1 MCAAGKAVI
10 DRIGPTRRPQRTPVS
25 YQQWRSLAFLHWPVS
40 TEVLRPLVPTSLE
53 IDSYDGTA
61 YVGLVPFAMQ
71 QVRMRG
77 TPSLLGL
84 DFLETNVRT
93 YVTYNGRPGVYFFS
107 LDAASRLAVWTARTI
122 WGLPYYFADMSL
134 EREDDAIAY
143 RAKRTGDGHASEV
156 RCVPGENLPPAPPDS
171 IEFFFLERYLL
182 YVQRRRGMYVGQV
195 YHQAYPVRQATI
207 TQCDDQLVAAAGCTG
222 CPGPPSHAHFSQGV
236 DVEICALQPAGH

>member
-1 MCAAGKAVI
+1 MREAGKAVI

-25 YQQWRSLAFLHWPVS
+25 YQQWRSLSFLHWPIS
-40 TEVLRPLVPTSLE
+40 TAVLRPLVPSSLE
-53 IDSYDGTA
+53 IDSFEGTA

-71 QVRMRG
+71 QVRMRW

-107 LDAASRLAVWTARTI
+107 LDAASRLAVWTARNF

-134 EREDDAIAY
+134 ERDDNAIHY
-143 RAKRTGDGHASEV
+143 RALRTGNGQASEV
-156 RCVPGENLPPAPPDS
+156 RCVPGETLPPVEPDS

-182 YVQRRRGMYVGQV
+182 YVQRRRGMYIGQV
-195 YHQAYPVRQATI
+195 YHQPYPIQQATI
-207 TQCDDQLVAAAGCTG
+207 TQCDDELVAAAGCSG
-222 CPGPPSHAHFSQGV
+222 CSGPPTHVHFSPGV
-236 DVEICALQPAGH
+236 DVEIFALESVG